1 MYTAQ
6 SVPYQNPTS
15 FIDTT
20 QFVVKSVVISL
31 PAVIIAIAKSFPPG
45 CNCSTVGSNNPEQCE
60 RNGGQCSCKMNVV
73 GRTCDACRPDYFNFT
88 SGQGCTGETLLSW
101 SEMIQFNPLYSQGIK
116 HVNINYLLK
125 NNGTCLWSVVPL
137 CWRKLILKFCCFC
150 VGLVKPYL
158 WWVYVVV
165 AHG

>member
-6 SVPYQNPTS
+6 SVPYQSPTS
-15 FIDTT
+15 FIDIT

-60 RNGGQCSCKMNVV
+60 RNGGQCSCKMNVI

-88 SGQGCTGETLLSW
+88 SGQGCTGETLLS
-101 SEMIQFNPLYSQGIK
+101 
-116 HVNINYLLK
+116 
-125 NNGTCLWSVVPL
+125 
-137 CWRKLILKFCCFC
+137 
-150 VGLVKPYL
+150 
-158 WWVYVVV
+158 
-165 AHG
+165 